1 MPEQK
6 PTGRKRLFLRLLLL
20 PFLLLFFLITLSEFL
35 PIPYLPSWSR
45 LALLTSDHPPVD
57 VSDVPV
63 SVHFIDA
70 NQSDCTLVMA
80 YGKTLLIDTGDA
92 LYRRQVLR
100 YLQNQQ
106 VERIDYLLLT
116 HPHADH
122 MGNLKEILETYPVGA
137 VILSRPP
144 EELTP
149 TTVSYQE
156 MVKALL
162 SSGAEIKEAHVG
174 DTYSLGN
181 AKLRILSTGAGAE
194 NLNDASLACKLI
206 CSPEHSFLF
215 TGDAEKA
222 GEQAL
227 LAEKADLRATV
238 LHLGHH
244 GSSTSSTPELLDA
257 VSPSYA
263 IISCGRDNSY
273 RFPHESVLRRL
284 EERGILFYRTDK
296 SGDIVFKV
304 NPDNSIQ
311 VVTTQ

>member
-162 SSGAEIKEAHVG
+162 
-174 DTYSLGN
+174 
-181 AKLRILSTGAGAE
+181 
-194 NLNDASLACKLI
+194 
-206 CSPEHSFLF
+206 
-215 TGDAEKA
+215 
-222 GEQAL
+222 
-227 LAEKADLRATV
+227 
-238 LHLGHH
+238 
-244 GSSTSSTPELLDA
+244 
-257 VSPSYA
+257 
-263 IISCGRDNSY
+263 
-273 RFPHESVLRRL
+273 
-284 EERGILFYRTDK
+284 
-296 SGDIVFKV
+296 
-304 NPDNSIQ
+304 
-311 VVTTQ
+311 